1 MTQMETKMIGNKI
14 ADARKKL
21 SLSQAQ
27 LAEKLF
33 ISAQAV
39 GKWERG
45 ESMPD
50 ILTLNKIADILNI
63 DLNYFSE
70 TFSSTEIEI
79 KSDAENTKKDKQ
91 TKKLSWDM
99 SSGNWIDANFS
110 GLKNL
115 KEKFSSSNMKNC
127 KFIGSELS
135 GLILKNNQIDN
146 CDFSNS
152 DISLSNVQSSY
163 FVKND
168 FKNCSLK
175 ESEFTISHLKGC
187 DFTNT
192 DFTGAKFNSSDFE
205 NNTIDNSKWNQT
217 AFIKTSFDNVV
228 FGGVLDNCSFENCG
242 FKKVKFQKAT
252 LVNTFFKHNKKLK
265 QVKFIDCKIDKL
277 TYAFLKSGKAD
288 LTGITL
294 IDNQD

>member
-14 ADARKKL
+14 ADARKRL
-21 SLSQAQ
+21 SLSQVQ

-50 ILTLNKIADILNI
+50 ILTLNKMADILNV

-70 TFSSTEIEI
+70 TFSSSEVEI
-79 KSDAENTKKDKQ
+79 KSNAENTKKDKQ
-91 TKKLSWDM
+91 TIKLSWDM
-99 SSGNWIDANFS
+99 SSGNWIDADFS

-135 GLILKNNQIDN
+135 GLILKNNQVDN

-163 FVKND
+163 FVKNG

-175 ESEFTISHLKGC
+175 ESEFTISHLKNC
-187 DFTNT
+187 DFTNS

-205 NNTIDNSKWNQT
+205 NNIIDNSKWNQT
-217 AFIKTSFDNVV
+217 AFIKMSFDNIV

-265 QVKFIDCKIDKL
+265 QVKFIDCKVDKL
-277 TYAFLKSGKAD
+277 TYAFLKSGNAD

-294 IDNQD
+294 IDNED

>member
-1 MTQMETKMIGNKI
+1 MTQMETKLIGNKI

-21 SLSQAQ
+21 NISQAQ

-50 ILTLNKIADILNI
+50 ILTLNKIADILNV

-70 TFSSTEIEI
+70 KFNSSEAEISSNPE
-79 KSDAENTKKDKQ
+79 DAKKDKQ
-91 TKKLSWDM
+91 TNKLTWDM
-99 SSGNWIDANFS
+99 SSGNWIDADFS

-135 GLILKNNQIDN
+135 GLILKSNQINN
-146 CDFSNS
+146 CDFSKS
-152 DISLSNVQSSY
+152 DISCSKIQSSY
-163 FVKND
+163 LVKNN
-168 FKNCSLK
+168 FKNCSLTK
-175 ESEFTISHLKGC
+175 SEFTISHLKGC

-192 DFTGAKFNSSDFE
+192 NFTGAKFNSIDFA

-228 FGGVLDNCSFENCG
+228 FGGVLDNCSFELCG
-242 FKKVKFQKAT
+242 FKNVKFQNAT
-252 LVNTFFKHNKKLK
+252 LINNFFKQNKNLK
-265 QVKFIDCKIDKL
+265 QVKFIDCKVDKI

-294 IDNQD
+294 INNAV

>member
-1 MTQMETKMIGNKI
+1 METKMIGNKI
-14 ADARKKL
+14 ADARKRL
-21 SLSQAQ
+21 SLSQVQ

-50 ILTLNKIADILNI
+50 ILTLNKMADILNV

-70 TFSSTEIEI
+70 TFSSSEVEI
-79 KSDAENTKKDKQ
+79 KSNAENTKKDKQ
-91 TKKLSWDM
+91 TIKLSWDM
-99 SSGNWIDANFS
+99 SSGNWIDADFS

-135 GLILKNNQIDN
+135 GLILKNNQVDN

-163 FVKND
+163 FVKNG

-175 ESEFTISHLKGC
+175 ESEFTISHLKNC
-187 DFTNT
+187 DFTNS

-205 NNTIDNSKWNQT
+205 NNIIDNSKWNQT
-217 AFIKTSFDNVV
+217 AFIKMSFDNIV

-265 QVKFIDCKIDKL
+265 QVKFIDCKVDKL
-277 TYAFLKSGKAD
+277 TYAFLKSGNAD

-294 IDNQD
+294 IDNED